1 MRVYVFPL
9 LTTLMFAT
17 PVLAVDAR
25 IENAW
30 VRPTVPGQKVA
41 GAFMDISAERD
52 LELVAVATPVAA
64 AVELHFMRMDGER
77 MEMRELES
85 IRLPAGKTVRLE
97 PGGLH
102 AMLIGL
108 KAPLGGG
115 DSVPMTL
122 TVRDGAGKQS
132 TIEITLTVAAPR
144 G

>member
-1 MRVYVFPL
+1 MRVYVFSL

-52 LELVAVATPVAA
+52 LELVTVATPVAA